1 MYACAHTITH
11 SCACVCCRRVNIYV
25 CVRVFRRYRISHCTS
40 VTFSFILSS
49 ETGEVCYTGMG
60 QSYRG
65 TAYMT
70 ISRNKCT
77 PWSHQFYVKTSD
89 YPELAGGHNFC
100 RNPGEME
107 DKPWC
112 YTEYNQ
118 REKCDVP
125 KCGKEWNMK
134 N

>member
-1 MYACAHTITH
+1 M
-11 SCACVCCRRVNIYV
+11 
-25 CVRVFRRYRISHCTS
+25 S

-49 ETGEVCYTGMG
+49 TETGEVCYTGMG

-70 ISRNKCT
+70 MSRNKCT

-125 KCGKEWNMK
+125 KCGK
-134 N
+134 

>member
-1 MYACAHTITH
+1 V
-11 SCACVCCRRVNIYV
+11 CVCVI
-25 CVRVFRRYRISHCTS
+25 TD
-40 VTFSFILSS
+40 
-49 ETGEVCYTGMG
+49 EVCYTGNG

-65 TAYMT
+65 IAHVTL
-70 ISRNKCT
+70 SRNKCT
-77 PWSHQFYVKTSD
+77 PWSHQFHVKTSD
-89 YPELAGGHNFC
+89 YPELVGHSFC

-125 KCGKEWNMK
+125 KCGR
-134 N
+134 

>member
-1 MYACAHTITH
+1 MCACA
-11 SCACVCCRRVNIYV
+11 RVHVNTCLHMYDSVEEMQSYIFAFLRFSLYV
-25 CVRVFRRYRISHCTS
+25 CVITD
-40 VTFSFILSS
+40 
-49 ETGEVCYTGMG
+49 EVCYTGNG

-65 TAYMT
+65 IAQVAL
-70 ISRNKCT
+70 SRNKCT
-77 PWSHQFYVKTSD
+77 PWSHQFHVKTSD
-89 YPELAGGHNFC
+89 YPELVGHSFC

-125 KCGKEWNMK
+125 KCGR
-134 N
+134 